1 MCSEWHT
8 HSFFLEVKPRAEL
21 ASLFVDCPPD
31 EPGDE
36 GTGQD
41 ESNKENASLNLV
53 RVSEHAVELGVPAT
67 IAESL
72 HMEEKLPRYRANIS
86 KLTLYPQ
93 SLCAPTWADN
103 HRLFM
108 CKIHVETDGSPLV
121 PKTFHRLASDISDT
135 EALEEYCK
143 NAAGASISLDCSQ
156 CGRPIIETRS
166 RDVTLSCMPSD
177 DWLETSP
184 SADYY
189 CRDSCGAG
197 CDPERHSKKRDGTE
211 SGNMHSDWFPTV
223 KRYLISHS
231 YVAVNRES
239 LSDPGMCHDDR
250 YLLCSGC
257 NAELGTVVKNCNQIV
272 LFHHAV
278 CTLSVNSK
286 PFLKTRFPD
295 TSVFFAQLVLS
306 SCEAQSSLKL
316 VVRSLNKTPH
326 VLIWLLDSYVVAA
339 TGELHK
345 EEEEDNGALSDIRP
359 FPAVKMLYKVFDAQ
373 SAATSNKMHILSLLR
388 VTVPSSKTILGS
400 SLGERVVSGILR
412 SQQVRCLAVPG
423 GKEVFKRTKPH
434 LNVGTIGHVD
444 HGKTTLTS
452 AITKVLAASKGAKY
466 RKYEDIDNAP
476 EEKAR
481 GITIN
486 AFHLEY
492 ETAKRHYAHID
503 CPGHADY
510 IKNMITGA
518 AQMEGAI
525 LVVAATDG
533 AMPQTR
539 EHLLLARQ
547 VGIPKENVAVYLNK
561 VDEVPDQET
570 RELVEME
577 IRELLNEFEYNGDS
591 LPVIFGSAL
600 CALEGKK
607 PEIGEESIK
616 QLLNV
621 LDEKFVIPER
631 NINTEAMF
639 AAEHVYSIQGRGT
652 VITGK
657 LERGTLKR
665 GDKIE
670 IVGCDRE
677 NTKSVISGLESF
689 RKTVEQAE
697 PGDQLGVLL
706 RGLGPKDV
714 RRGCVLLPQGHKH
727 KVTDKV
733 KAQLYVLKPNE
744 GGSKVP
750 IANYFTEH
758 VFSLTWDASALLK
771 INGKDFVMPGEAAE
785 VELRLNQ
792 KMFIEPQ
799 QRFTI
804 RKGTT
809 TIGTGVF
816 TELLPPQTEE
826 EKNPKNKKKLMKAEM
841 ERLGFNPYGELAEKR
856 LKPDY
861 SNSPKDNPAA
871 KAFEGAEA

>member
-21 ASLFVDCPPD
+21 ASLFVDCPPN

-36 GTGQD
+36 ATGQD
-41 ESNKENASLNLV
+41 DSNKENASLNLV

-86 KLTLYPQ
+86 NLTLYPQ

-257 NAELGTVVKNCNQIV
+257 NGELGTVVKNCNQIV

-339 TGELHK
+339 TGELQK

-373 SAATSNKMHILSLLR
+373 SAATDPRANGEDASVGLID
-388 VTVPSSKTILGS
+388 VPFGCCMMLI
-400 SLGERVVSGILR
+400 
-412 SQQVRCLAVPG
+412 
-423 GKEVFKRTKPH
+423 
-434 LNVGTIGHVD
+434 
-444 HGKTTLTS
+444 
-452 AITKVLAASKGAKY
+452 
-466 RKYEDIDNAP
+466 
-476 EEKAR
+476 
-481 GITIN
+481 
-486 AFHLEY
+486 
-492 ETAKRHYAHID
+492 
-503 CPGHADY
+503 
-510 IKNMITGA
+510 
-518 AQMEGAI
+518 
-525 LVVAATDG
+525 
-533 AMPQTR
+533 
-539 EHLLLARQ
+539 EHLLLSSH
-547 VGIPKENVAVYLNK
+547 
-561 VDEVPDQET
+561 
-570 RELVEME
+570 
-577 IRELLNEFEYNGDS
+577 S
-591 LPVIFGSAL
+591 LPLPCRS
-600 CALEGKK
+600 
-607 PEIGEESIK
+607 
-616 QLLNV
+616 
-621 LDEKFVIPER
+621 
-631 NINTEAMF
+631 
-639 AAEHVYSIQGRGT
+639 
-652 VITGK
+652 
-657 LERGTLKR
+657 
-665 GDKIE
+665 
-670 IVGCDRE
+670 VGQ
-677 NTKSVISGLESF
+677 F
-689 RKTVEQAE
+689 
-697 PGDQLGVLL
+697 
-706 RGLGPKDV
+706 
-714 RRGCVLLPQGHKH
+714 
-727 KVTDKV
+727 
-733 KAQLYVLKPNE
+733 YV
-744 GGSKVP
+744 G
-750 IANYFTEH
+750 F
-758 VFSLTWDASALLK
+758 LK
-771 INGKDFVMPGEAAE
+771 IAE
-785 VELRLNQ
+785 SV
-792 KMFIEPQ
+792 
-799 QRFTI
+799 
-804 RKGTT
+804 
-809 TIGTGVF
+809 
-816 TELLPPQTEE
+816 
-826 EKNPKNKKKLMKAEM
+826 
-841 ERLGFNPYGELAEKR
+841 
-856 LKPDY
+856 
-861 SNSPKDNPAA
+861 
-871 KAFEGAEA
+871 